1 MGVVF
6 LSFKMGF
13 RPEKILFTSLMG
25 HVVRL
30 PYLFFGAKTNIGT
43 TGHRVDFFVEWTK
56 ARKTHSVIIIKYVG
70 GLSYSERVQNTCQQL
85 LEREFLQKL

>member
-30 PYLFFGAKTNIGT
+30 PYLFFCGVKTNIGT
-43 TGHRVDFFVEWTK
+43 TGPRLFSSGP
-56 ARKTHSVIIIKYVG
+56 R
-70 GLSYSERVQNTCQQL
+70 
-85 LEREFLQKL
+85 REKHTQS